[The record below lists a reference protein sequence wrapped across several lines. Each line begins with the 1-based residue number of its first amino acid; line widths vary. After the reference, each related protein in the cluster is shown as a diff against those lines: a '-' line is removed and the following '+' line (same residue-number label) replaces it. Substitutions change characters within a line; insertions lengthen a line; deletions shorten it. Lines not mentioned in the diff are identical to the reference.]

1 LDPRLGIIEKKLAQ
15 RGMNHACEQ
24 LTEGKK
30 CKRLSNKMM
39 HKLIHNKRNGNSNYT
54 ANPFFTYQI
63 GKNP

>member
-1 LDPRLGIIEKKLAQ
+1 
-15 RGMNHACEQ
+15 MNHACEQ